1 MRTIYKS
8 YKYCIHSS
16 YTAHNDTSTPD
27 FTSMKTF
34 PKWTIILPFLQIYW
48 KNMDTASNTHWGS
61 WSERKIFL
69 PYLKLFF
76 LQPLWP
82 GAVVCSSLVW
92 RNFLLKNIKWLK
104 AQNKGLQNL
113 SINFLENWLWP
124 LAACWI
130 WHTDNKSLSE
140 CSIKKVLLISK
151 PW

>member
-1 MRTIYKS
+1 MWGQYTS
-8 YKYCIHSS
+8 LTNTA
-16 YTAHNDTSTPD
+16 YTAVTLHITILLHQALLRWKPFQSELSFFLF
-27 FTSMKTF
+27 FTNWCK
-34 PKWTIILPFLQIYW
+34 IYW

-130 WHTDNKSLSE
+130 GILT
-140 CSIKKVLLISK
+140 IKAYANLR
-151 PW
+151 